1 MLCCFDKNILDV
13 LFPDWCSTFQ
23 QNDAL
28 KGGSGDTKECLFP
41 QSDGNNSEVCRG
53 DAGDTRGLTDRGWAD
68 GVKMMAGL
76 SLETGD
82 LRIVEVFRYLFVFHA
97 IEPLNLDLLAIQMAC
112 VFEVSLNQGPEL
124 GWRLGEDFRG
134 QGGVGIFRSA
144 EPVVQLHTLIGEGRD
159 VRFSGGQIRYFLLS
173 AASSSACNEAVF
185 DGEGRKPQ
193 VSIVLTQ

>member
-1 MLCCFDKNILDV
+1 MCYFLTEV
-13 LFPDWCSTFQ
+13 RLFSRMTR
-23 QNDAL
+23 L

-82 LRIVEVFRYLFVFHA
+82 LRIVEVFRYFFVFHA
-97 IEPLNLDLLAIQMAC
+97 IEPLNLDLLAIQVAG

-124 GWRLGEDFRG
+124 ELAPGRGFQRAGWCGNFQICGTSGLASHPHGTG
-134 QGGVGIFRSA
+134 WGGA
-144 EPVVQLHTLIGEGRD
+144 L
-159 VRFSGGQIRYFLLS
+159 
-173 AASSSACNEAVF
+173 
-185 DGEGRKPQ
+185 
-193 VSIVLTQ
+193 